1 MIAWFARNDVAANL
15 LLVTV
20 VLGGLY
26 SLTQNLAFEVFPD
39 ADPDVISVFVPLR
52 GATPEDVELGVAMRI
67 EEAVHELE
75 GVEKITS
82 RSVEGSTTVQIE
94 VDASYDPRDL
104 LNDVKNQVDSINT
117 FPADTEKP
125 IVSLASHKHGVIEV
139 VVAGDYSEQE
149 IRMLAE
155 QVRDDL
161 LRIGGITQVRLQSV
175 RKYEIAIEAS
185 QDRLREFTL
194 TLADLSR
201 AIRESSLDISAGN
214 VRTDGGDVLIRS
226 KGQAYRQA
234 DFEEIVVKTNPDGT
248 IIRISDVAE
257 VLDSF
262 QEESVDTRFDGRAAA
277 FVRVERVGRQS
288 ALEISQ
294 LVKDY
299 IARRQE
305 TLPVGVTLSYWDDNA
320 RLLETRLGVLKSS
333 AIQGGI
339 LVIILLTLFLRP
351 AIAFWVFIGIPISFL
366 GACISMALF
375 DISINLMSAYG
386 FIIVLG
392 IVVDDAIVTG
402 ENVYRHLQ
410 TSETGLE
417 AAINGTHEIAMPVTF
432 GVLTTIAAFTPLAFI
447 EGRMGDVFRSI
458 PAVVIPVLLFS
469 LIESKLV
476 LPSHLKHSK
485 QRSADKPPSRL
496 SQWQQGI
503 ANGLEGF
510 ILRYYQPLLRFAIH
524 HRYSTLATFCGVLA
538 IIVAMIVSGWTK
550 FVFFPQVESET
561 ARATLI
567 MPVGT
572 PFEVTDRHIQ
582 KIMRTALVMQSKYRD
597 ADTGESVIQHV
608 FSSSGSSGRSNGSNF
623 GQVQFEMVP
632 PESRP
637 LDVTTT
643 EVLSEWRRVIGI
655 VPGAESLTYR
665 SNIFRPGDPIDVQFS
680 ASTFEVLEAV
690 GNKVKERLTTYPGV
704 FDIADSLSDGKEELR
719 VELTRQGHVLGL
731 TRADIV
737 NQVGQAFKG
746 FEAQRIQRGR
756 DDIRVL
762 VRFPEAERSTID
774 TLNEMLISAP
784 NGRRVPFAHVAEL
797 TPGKGPS
804 RITRIDRYRTLN
816 VTADIDK
823 TNTNMTVLQADLT
836 GYVEQLLLQ
845 YPGVTYKLEGE
856 ARHQRESFGSL
867 GAGLAILMFVIYC
880 LLALP
885 LKSYVQPLIIMA
897 IIPFGM
903 IGATLGHWILGYDI
917 SILSI
922 LGLMALIGV
931 VVNDSLVL
939 VDFINKRCIA
949 GANISTAVMEGGIIR
964 FRPIMLTSL
973 TTFFGLLPMMLE
985 KSTSSQFLI
994 PMGISLSF
1002 GILFA
1007 TAITLL
1013 LVPVNIL
1020 IWEDIKT
1027 AVDGWWGGDVAATGD
1042 H

>member
-20 VLGGLY
+20 IIGGLY
-26 SLTQNLAFEVFPD
+26 SLTQNIAFEVFPYSE
-39 ADPDVISVFVPLR
+39 PDVISVFVPLR

-75 GVEKITS
+75 GVKKITS
-82 RSVEGSTTVQIE
+82 RSVEGSTTVRIE
-94 VDASYDPRDL
+94 VDSSYDPRDL

-125 IVSLASHKHGVIEV
+125 VVSLASIKRPVIEV
-139 VVAGDYSEQE
+139 VVAGDYAEQE
-149 IRMLAE
+149 IRTLAE

-161 LRIGGITQVRLQSV
+161 LRVGGITQVQLQSV
-175 RKYEIAIEAS
+175 SKYEIAIEVP
-185 QDRLREFTL
+185 QDRLREYNL
-194 TLADLSR
+194 TLADISQAVR
-201 AIRESSLDISAGN
+201 KSSLDISAGN
-214 VRTDGGDVLIRS
+214 LRTDGGNVLIRS
-226 KGQAYRQA
+226 KGQAYRRA

-248 IIRISDVAE
+248 IIRISDVAD
-257 VLDSF
+257 VLDGF
-262 QEESVDTRFDGRAAA
+262 QEESVDTRFDGRPAA
-277 FVRVERVGRQS
+277 FIRVERVGQQS
-288 ALEISQ
+288 ALEIAQ

-299 IARRQE
+299 IDSRQA
-305 TLPVGVTLSYWDDNA
+305 TLPMGVTLSYWDDNA
-320 RLLETRLGVLKSS
+320 RLLETRLGVLQSS

-339 LVIILLTLFLRP
+339 LVIMLLALFLRP
-351 AIAFWVFIGIPISFL
+351 AVAFWVFIGIPISFL
-366 GACISMALF
+366 GACISMAFF

-402 ENVYRHLQ
+402 ENVYRHLE
-410 TSETGLE
+410 TSESGLQ
-417 AAINGTHEIAMPVTF
+417 AAINGTQEIAMPVTF
-432 GVLTTIAAFTPLAFI
+432 GVLTTIAAFAPLVFI

-458 PAVVIPVLLFS
+458 PAVVIPVLVFS
-469 LIESKLV
+469 LIESKFV
-476 LPSHLKHSK
+476 LPSHLKHAKRHSG
-485 QRSADKPPSRL
+485 DKPPSRL
-496 SQWQQGI
+496 GQWQRAI
-503 ANGLEGF
+503 AGGLEGF
-510 ILRYYQPLLRFAIH
+510 ILRYYQPLLRFSIR

-538 IIVAMIVSGWTK
+538 IIAAMIVSGWTK

-561 ARATLI
+561 ARAALI

-582 KIMRTALVMQSKYRD
+582 KIMGAALAMQDKYRD
-597 ADTGESVIQHV
+597 ADTGESAIQHV
-608 FSSSGSSGRSNGSNF
+608 FSSTGSTGLSNGSNF

-643 EVLSEWRRVIGI
+643 EVLSEWRRAIGI

-680 ASTFEVLEAV
+680 ANSFAVLETV
-690 GNKVKERLTTYPGV
+690 GGKLKERLRTYPGV

-737 NQVGQAFKG
+737 SQVGQAFKG

-762 VRFPEAERSTID
+762 VRFPEMERSTVG
-774 TLNEMLISAP
+774 TLNEMSITAP
-784 NGRRVPFAHVAEL
+784 NGRRVPFAHVAKL

-823 TNTNMTVLQADLT
+823 NKVNMTVLQSDLT
-836 GYVEQLLLQ
+836 DYVEQLLMQ

-856 ARHQRESFGSL
+856 ARIERETFDSL
-867 GAGLAILMFVIYC
+867 GIGLAILMFVIYC
-880 LLALP
+880 MLALP

-897 IIPFGM
+897 IIPFGI
-903 IGATLGHWILGYDI
+903 IGATLGHWVLGYNI

-939 VDFINKRCIA
+939 VDFINKRIVS
-949 GANISTAVMEGGIIR
+949 GADVSTAVLEGGIIR

-1007 TAITLL
+1007 TLITLL
-1013 LVPVNIL
+1013 LVPVNIM
-1020 IWEDIKT
+1020 IWEDIKI
-1027 AVDGWWGGDVAATGD
+1027 AADEWWGGDVAATGD

>member
-15 LLVTV
+15 LMVTV
-20 VLGGLY
+20 IMGGLY
-26 SLTQNLAFEVFPD
+26 SLTSNLAFEVFPD
-39 ADPDVISVFVPLR
+39 SDPDVISVSVPLR

-75 GVEKITS
+75 GIDKITS
-82 RSVEGSTTVQIE
+82 LSVEGNTTVRIE

-104 LNDVKNQVDSINT
+104 LNDIKNKVDSINT

-125 IVSLASHKHGVIEV
+125 VVSLASRKHPVIEV
-139 VVAGDYSEQE
+139 VVAGDFSEEE
-149 IRMLAE
+149 IRLLAE

-161 LRIGGITQVRLQSV
+161 LRLGGITQVQLGSV

-201 AIRESSLDISAGN
+201 AIRQSSLDISAGN
-214 VRTDGGDVLIRS
+214 LRTDGGNVLIRS
-226 KGQAYRQA
+226 KGQAYHRA

-248 IIRISDVAE
+248 IIRVSDVAN
-257 VLDSF
+257 VLDGF
-262 QEESVDTRFDGRAAA
+262 QEESVDTRFDGSSAA
-277 FVRVERVGRQS
+277 FVRVDRVGQQS
-288 ALEISQ
+288 ALEIAQ

-299 IARRQE
+299 IKERQA
-305 TLPVGVTLSYWDDNA
+305 TLPQGVRLSYWDDNA
-320 RLLETRLGVLKSS
+320 RLLETRLGVLGNS
-333 AIQGGI
+333 AFQGGV
-339 LVIILLTLFLRP
+339 LVIILLTLFLQP
-351 AIAFWVFIGIPISFL
+351 AVAFWVFIGIPISFL

-375 DISINLMSAYG
+375 DVSINLMSAYG

-402 ENVYRHLQ
+402 ENVYRHLG
-410 TSETGLE
+410 TSESGLQ
-417 AAINGTHEIAMPVTF
+417 AAINGTQEIALPVTF
-432 GVLTTIAAFTPLAFI
+432 GVLTTIAAFTPLLFI

-476 LPSHLKHSK
+476 LPSHLKHAKRQVS
-485 QRSADKPPSRL
+485 DKPPSRL
-496 SQWQQGI
+496 SRWQQGI
-503 ANGLEGF
+503 AGGLEIF
-510 ILRYYQPLLRFAIH
+510 VIKRYQPLLKFSIR

-538 IIVAMIVSGWTK
+538 IVVAMIMSGWTR

-561 ARATLI
+561 ARSSLI

-572 PFEVTDRHIQ
+572 PFEVTDRYI
-582 KIMRTALVMQSKYRD
+582 KRIMTSALAMQDKYRNPE
-597 ADTGESVIQHV
+597 TGESAIQHV
-608 FSSSGSSGRSNGSNF
+608 FSSTGSTGGSNGSNI
-623 GQVQFEMVP
+623 GQVLFEMVP

-643 EVLSEWRRVIGI
+643 EVLSEWRRAIGI

-665 SNIFRPGDPIDVQFS
+665 SSIFRPGDPIDLQFS
-680 ASTFEVLEAV
+680 ANSFELLERV
-690 GNKVKERLTTYPGV
+690 GSKVKERLRTYPGV

-731 TRADIV
+731 TRAEIV

-746 FEAQRIQRGR
+746 LEAQRIQRGR

-762 VRFPEAERSTID
+762 VRFPEEERSTID
-774 TLNEMLISAP
+774 TLNEMLITAP
-784 NGRRVPFAHVAEL
+784 NGRRVPFAHVADL

-823 TNTNMTVLQADLT
+823 DNTNMTVLQADLT
-836 GYVEQLLLQ
+836 AYVDELLLQ

-867 GAGLAILMFVIYC
+867 AVGLGILLFVIYC

-885 LKSYVQPLIIMA
+885 LKSYVQPLIIMS
-897 IIPFGM
+897 IIPFGI
-903 IGATLGHWILGYDI
+903 IGATLGHWLLGFNI

-939 VDFINKRCIA
+939 VDFINKRGAAGIDIA
-949 GANISTAVMEGGIIR
+949 TAVLQGGVVR

-985 KSTSSQFLI
+985 KPTSSQFLI

-1027 AVDGWWGGDVAATGD
+1027 WFHHWWDTPDERPEAV
-1042 H
+1042 